1 LQDYHIHPGYSID
14 AADYPLKDYCER
26 ALALNLKEIA
36 FTTHFEAEPERR
48 YLDWFVRVNGEIRPM
63 EVDEWLK
70 FYFAEIEK
78 LKEEYKD
85 RLAIKIGLEVGYF
98 EGIEEKI
105 SKLKE
110 KYPFDFLIGSI
121 HTLDHLAISSRKE
134 ASHLFVR
141 YSAEEII
148 NKYFVRLENL
158 VKSGL
163 FEVIGHLDL
172 FLRYGLN
179 FFELEKLLVFD
190 EKIRDIFYLIKQKG
204 QIIEFNTSALRRGHN
219 FIHPHQF
226 YFEKLLLAGIDKFVI
241 GSDAHILS
249 ELGYES
255 QKALEL
261 FKKYNLKP
269 VSLARGKWVIWEDF

>member
-1 LQDYHIHPGYSID
+1 MQDYHIHPGYSID
-14 AADYPLKDYCER
+14 AAEYPLKDYCER
-26 ALALNLKEIA
+26 ALVLNLKEIA

-48 YLDWFVRVNGEIRPM
+48 HLDWFVRVNGEILPM
-63 EVDEWLK
+63 EVDEWLQ
-70 FYFAEIEK
+70 FYFAEVEK

-98 EGIEEKI
+98 EGIEEII

-121 HTLDHLAISSRKE
+121 HTLDHLALSSRKE

-141 YSAEEII
+141 YSAEDII
-148 NKYFVRLENL
+148 NNYFNRLENL

-190 EKIRDIFYLIKQKG
+190 EKIRDIFFLIKQKG
-204 QIIEFNTSALRRGHN
+204 QIIELNTSALRRGHS

-226 YFEKLLLAGIDKFVI
+226 YLEKLLLAGIDKFVI
-241 GSDAHILS
+241 GSDAHTLL
-249 ELGYES
+249 ELGYEG

-261 FKKYNLKP
+261 LKKYNLKP
-269 VSLARGKWVIWEDF
+269 VSLERGKWVIWEDF